1 MSARSRA
8 QRLAKEQIRS
18 RATRRSPLGGRA
30 ARADASQAGVAERN
44 RRAAPHLTSLD
55 DGRRG
60 HGGARAVVVLGPNYG
75 AQGYWRRR
83 AVVLDAL
90 LIRLALQSV
99 KQSSQFLVAK
109 TAGPQLKVPSHRLAK
124 AKELMRH
131 GRLGAAPRA
140 ATSSFSQNRDGR
152 FANGVA
158 RLEVLH
164 VRART
169 RPGKRR
175 REDPP

>member
-124 AKELMRH
+124 AKEMGWAIRIRRASRQGSHPALP
-131 GRLGAAPRA
+131 AP
-140 ATSSFSQNRDGR
+140 SSSTPSSSTLFGLCQ
-152 FANGVA
+152 AV
-158 RLEVLH
+158 
-164 VRART
+164 
-169 RPGKRR
+169 
-175 REDPP
+175 

>member
-109 TAGPQLKVPSHRLAK
+109 KAGPQLKVPSHRLAK
-124 AKELMRH
+124 AKEPTTVRVVLLST
-131 GRLGAAPRA
+131 GLVAS
-140 ATSSFSQNRDGR
+140 TSRG
-152 FANGVA
+152 
-158 RLEVLH
+158 
-164 VRART
+164 
-169 RPGKRR
+169 
-175 REDPP
+175 PP